1 MEGQLKWEVIAHE
14 AEITQLRYDRKTRF
28 IFSLGNDNKIV
39 IWPEKTLIED
49 GPKKI
54 ITFKNKSFNLLALFN
69 EARLL
74 FLGSTEEN

>member
-39 IWPEKTLIED
+39 IWP
-49 GPKKI
+49 
-54 ITFKNKSFNLLALFN
+54 
-69 EARLL
+69 
-74 FLGSTEEN
+74 